1 MQNKVHD
8 RVWCAKNQGIM
19 DTDLQTACA
28 APAHTLETPVQ
39 IGQGHNIQVD
49 PPIARSSASWTPSSR
64 ASTGNFADALDGS
77 QGSLFHVIRQLH
89 FLLKPCTQHTSQSS
103 QNSDTH
109 VAHATIPM
117 AHINK
122 ATFEGSSYLCQVFKV
137 IKLCVCRLDREE

>member
-1 MQNKVHD
+1 MHD
-8 RVWCAKNQGIM
+8 RVWCAENQGIM

-49 PPIARSSASWTPSSR
+49 PPIKRSSASWTPSSR

-77 QGSLFHVIRQLH
+77 QGSLVHVIRQLH

-103 QNSDTH
+103 QKPDTH
-109 VAHATIPM
+109 IAHATTPT

-122 ATFEGSSYLCQVFKV
+122 AMFEGSSYWSQVSRV
-137 IKLCVCRLDREE
+137 SSSVLCRLNRGE